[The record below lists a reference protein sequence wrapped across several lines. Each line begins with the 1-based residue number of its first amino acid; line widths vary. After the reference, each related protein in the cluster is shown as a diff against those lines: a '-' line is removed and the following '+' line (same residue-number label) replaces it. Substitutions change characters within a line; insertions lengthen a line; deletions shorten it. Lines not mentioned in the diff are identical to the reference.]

1 MIEGEQAANA
11 NIVFSKLELLLLLE
25 FVGIGIV
32 SSEADKGGRKKYYS
46 ALAWIGGWE
55 TVLFLWG
62 DDFLKEAAYLGLKR
76 RRGCDNNGGC

>member
-1 MIEGEQAANA
+1 MIEGAQAANA
-11 NIVFSKLELLLLLE
+11 NSIFGSLELLLLLE

-32 SSEADKGGRKKYYS
+32 SEADKGERQKYHS
-46 ALAWIGGWE
+46 ALAWIAGWE
-55 TVLFLWG
+55 TVPFLWG

>member
-32 SSEADKGGRKKYYS
+32 SSEADKGGRKKYYLCVGMDRGMGNS
-46 ALAWIGGWE
+46 S
-55 TVLFLWG
+55 VP
-62 DDFLKEAAYLGLKR
+62 LGR
-76 RRGCDNNGGC
+76 